1 MILVD
6 TGPLVAAGNRA
17 DAHHLRCVQAIRDAE
32 PPRLVPP
39 TVVAETAYMLERDAG
54 PTVEAQFLRLFA
66 SGYLKLATLE
76 NADLDRAADLVEQY
90 ADFPLGT
97 TDASVVAVAER
108 LGITTIATL
117 DRRHFTAVRPR
128 HIEAFTLVPDLV

>member
-17 DAHHLRCVQAIRDAE
+17 DIHHLRCVRAIRDAP
-32 PPRLVPP
+32 PPRLVPQ
-39 TVVAETAYMLERDAG
+39 TVVAETAYMLECDAG
-54 PTVEAQFLRLFA
+54 PAVEAQFLRLFGT
-66 SGYLKLATLE
+66 GYLELAALE
-76 NADLDRAADLVEQY
+76 HNDLVPAADLVEQY

-97 TDASVVAVAER
+97 TDSTIVAVAER

-117 DRRHFTAVRPR
+117 DNRHFSAVRPR
-128 HIEAFTLVPDLV
+128 HVEAFTLVPDLA

>member
-17 DAHHLRCVQAIRDAE
+17 DIHHLRCVRAIRDAA

-54 PTVEAQFLRLFA
+54 PPIEAQFLRLFGA
-66 SGYLKLATLE
+66 GYLELATLE
-76 NADLDRAADLVEQY
+76 HDDLVRAADLVEQY

-97 TDASVVAVAER
+97 TDATIVAVAER
-108 LGITTIATL
+108 LGIPAIATL
-117 DRRHFTAVRPR
+117 DYRHFNSVRPR
-128 HIEAFTLVPDLV
+128 HVEAFTLIPDPA